1 MSAITSSNAAS
12 AIVKL
17 VAAQALAPIVGNLVF
32 GRLVNRDFEPT
43 LAQFGDAVN
52 VPIPPVMSAN
62 NILESGTVQTQN
74 PNLGNAQV
82 VLNTHAECSF
92 QIPDVTK
99 ILAVP
104 DLLKTYLEPS
114 VIAIVESIEQSVANL
129 YSNMTYNTAVGAA
142 STVDE
147 SRIDSA
153 ESALF
158 AAKVPPT
165 QQKYLVVNTNTFGA
179 MRQLSRFTEFQTAGW
194 AAGGPGGVNGI
205 QTADMAGAGPMGA
218 NGKVKDF
225 LVFRSQFIN
234 KVSGT
239 TYNMA
244 FARDGI
250 FLAIRRLPMP
260 IPGTGAIAQYAEM
273 GNFGVRVVM
282 SYAPNSLAQQFTVDC
297 FYGCAI
303 GRNNFTVQVQTNN

>member
-1 MSAITSSNAAS
+1 MASITSTNTAL

-17 VAAQALAPIVGNLVF
+17 VAAEALAPIVGNLVF
-32 GRLVNRDFEPT
+32 GRLVNRDFEQT
-43 LAQFGDAVN
+43 LAQAGDTVN
-52 VPIPPVMSAN
+52 VPIPPIMAAN
-62 NILESGTVQTQN
+62 NIAEAGTVTTQN
-74 PNLGNAQV
+74 PNLGNAQI
-82 VLNTHAECSF
+82 VLNSHIEATF

-104 DLLKTYLEPS
+104 DLLKTYMQPS
-114 VIAIVESIEQSVANL
+114 VIALAERVEQDIAKQYPNF
-129 YSNMTYNTAVGAA
+129 TFTTATGGN

-158 AAKVPPT
+158 ANKVPA
-165 QQKYLVVNTNTFGA
+165 QQKYLVVGGGTFGA
-179 MRQLSRFTEFQTAGW
+179 MRQLARFTEFQTVGW
-194 AAGGPGGVNGI
+194 SAGGPNGTNGI
-205 QTADMAGAGPMGA
+205 TTADMVGAGPMGA
-218 NGKVKDF
+218 NGKIKDF
-225 LVFRSQFIN
+225 LVFRSQFIQT
-234 KVSGT
+234 VSSV

-244 FARDGI
+244 FAKDALG
-250 FLAIRRLPMP
+250 LVIRRLPLP

-297 FYGCAI
+297 LYGC
-303 GRNNFTVQVQTNN
+303 GVLRNNFGVQVQTNNA